1 MAATKKQYRG
11 LAFPR
16 RRTYFPHMMDCQ
28 RIADLF
34 DRLGRIIHGL
44 QFSAGLNPA
53 QWEALRYLARA
64 NRYSRTPGALAD
76 FLGTT
81 KGTASQT
88 VIALESKGF
97 ISRARAANDRRS
109 VQIDLTE
116 SGLDLMDR
124 DPTELI
130 ADAAAELLPAE
141 REALVRV
148 MGRLVKSVRGAQ
160 GFVEFGPC
168 LDCTHHC
175 AEAEKDGAAGS
186 RCALTGELLAA
197 EDAARICVNFDSPA

>member
-148 MGRLVKSVRGAQ
+148 MGRLVKSVRSLPRLYAPLRGGRKRRRRGLPLRA
-160 GFVEFGPC
+160 
-168 LDCTHHC
+168 DRRI
-175 AEAEKDGAAGS
+175 AG
-186 RCALTGELLAA
+186 RGGRRANLCQFRLAGL
-197 EDAARICVNFDSPA
+197 IF